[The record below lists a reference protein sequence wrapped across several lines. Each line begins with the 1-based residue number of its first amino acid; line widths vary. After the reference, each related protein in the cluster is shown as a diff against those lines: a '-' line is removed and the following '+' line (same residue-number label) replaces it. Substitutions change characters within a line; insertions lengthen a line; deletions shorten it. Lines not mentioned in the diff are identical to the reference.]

1 MGIKLMLNDVRCSF
15 LMLGDPEYYGGQK
28 TKDTDKRRWSA
39 TALVPNGSPLKA
51 QIDKTLKDVA
61 MAQWEKKWETYY
73 ENIIV
78 DPKGCCWID
87 GKRKEYDGY
96 QGHWALTA
104 HRPEDKGRPIVL
116 DTDKSPIYKA
126 NNEIYEGK
134 AGRIYS
140 GCYVNASIEFFGY
153 DNTGKGLSAQ
163 LRGVQFYKDG
173 DSFGG
178 GRGKRRPV
186 YLSDISHRVQR
197 QPSIRID
204 MVHWPCTIREGL
216 ERDRERGATR

>member
-15 LMLGDPEYYGGQK
+15 LTLGDPEYYQGQK

-39 TALVPNGSPLKA
+39 TALIPASSPYKA
-51 QIDKTLKDVA
+51 QIDKALKDA
-61 MAQWEKKWETYY
+61 ALAQWEKKWETYY

-104 HRPEDKGRPIVL
+104 HRPEDKGRPIVF
-116 DTDKSPIYKA
+116 DTDKSPIYKP

-140 GCYVNASIEFFGY
+140 GCFVNMQVEIWAQ
-153 DNTGKGLSAQ
+153 DNKAGKGLRATLLGIQ
-163 LRGVQFYKDG
+163 RVRDG
-173 DSFGG
+173 DAFGG
-178 GRGKRRPV
+178 GAARTPTTLARSPTALRLK
-186 YLSDISHRVQR
+186 
-197 QPSIRID
+197 
-204 MVHWPCTIREGL
+204 T
-216 ERDRERGATR
+216 

>member
-15 LMLGDPEYYGGQK
+15 LTLGDPEYFNGQK

-39 TALVPNGSPLKA
+39 TALVPANSPYKA
-51 QIDKTLKDVA
+51 QIDKALKDA
-61 MAQWEKKWETYY
+61 ALAQWEKKWETYY

-104 HRPEDKGRPIVL
+104 HRPEDKGRPIVF
-116 DTDKSPIYKA
+116 DNDKSPIYKA

-134 AGRIYS
+134 AGRVYS
-140 GCYVNASIEFFGY
+140 GCFVNMQVEIWAQ
-153 DNTGKGLSAQ
+153 DNKAGKGLRATLLGIQ
-163 LRGVQFYKDG
+163 RVRDG
-173 DSFGG
+173 DAFGG
-178 GRGKRRPV
+178 GAAPNADDFGEIA
-186 YLSDISHRVQR
+186 D
-197 QPSIRID
+197 
-204 MVHWPCTIREGL
+204 
-216 ERDRERGATR
+216 GAHADDLT

>member
-15 LMLGDPEYYGGQK
+15 LTLGDPEYFGGQK

-39 TALVPNGSPLKA
+39 TALVPTNRPYKA
-51 QIDKTLKDVA
+51 QIDKALKDA
-61 MAQWEKKWETYY
+61 ALAQWEKKWETHS

-104 HRPEDKGRPIVL
+104 HRPEDKGRPIVF
-116 DTDKSPIYKA
+116 DNDKSPIYKA

-134 AGRIYS
+134 AGRVYS
-140 GCYVNASIEFFGY
+140 GCFVNMQVEIWAQ
-153 DNTGKGLSAQ
+153 DNKAGKGLRATLLGIQ
-163 LRGVQFYKDG
+163 RVRDG
-173 DSFGG
+173 DAFGG
-178 GRGKRRPV
+178 GAAPNADDFGEIA
-186 YLSDISHRVQR
+186 D
-197 QPSIRID
+197 
-204 MVHWPCTIREGL
+204 
-216 ERDRERGATR
+216 GAQADDLT

>member
-15 LMLGDPEYYGGQK
+15 LTLGDPEYYQGQK

-39 TALVPNGSPLKA
+39 TALIPASSPYKA
-51 QIDKTLKDVA
+51 QIDKALKDA
-61 MAQWEKKWETYY
+61 ALAQWEKKWETYY

-104 HRPEDKGRPIVL
+104 HRPEDKGRPIVF
-116 DTDKSPIYKA
+116 DTDKSPIYKP

-140 GCYVNASIEFFGY
+140 GCFVNMQVEIWAQ
-153 DNTGKGLSAQ
+153 DNKTGKGLRATLLGIQ
-163 LRGVQFYKDG
+163 RVRDG
-173 DSFGG
+173 DAFGG
-178 GRGKRRPV
+178 GAAPNADDFGEIA
-186 YLSDISHRVQR
+186 D
-197 QPSIRID
+197 
-204 MVHWPCTIREGL
+204 
-216 ERDRERGATR
+216 GAQADDLT

>member
-15 LMLGDPEYYGGQK
+15 LTLGDPEYYQGQK

-39 TALVPNGSPLKA
+39 TALIPASSPYKA
-51 QIDKTLKDVA
+51 QIDKALKDA
-61 MAQWEKKWETYY
+61 ALAQWEKKWETYY

-104 HRPEDKGRPIVL
+104 HRPEDKGRPIVF
-116 DTDKSPIYKA
+116 DTDKSPIYKP

-140 GCYVNASIEFFGY
+140 GCFVNMQVEIWAQ
-153 DNTGKGLSAQ
+153 DNKTGKGLRATLLGIQ
-163 LRGVQFYKDG
+163 RVRDG
-173 DSFGG
+173 DAFGG
-178 GRGKRRPV
+178 GAAPNADDFGEIA
-186 YLSDISHRVQR
+186 D
-197 QPSIRID
+197 
-204 MVHWPCTIREGL
+204 
-216 ERDRERGATR
+216 GAHADDLT

>member
-15 LMLGDPEYYGGQK
+15 LTLGDPEYYQGQK

-39 TALVPNGSPLKA
+39 TALIPASSPYKA
-51 QIDKTLKDVA
+51 QIDKALKDA
-61 MAQWEKKWETYY
+61 ALAQWEKKWETYY

-104 HRPEDKGRPIVL
+104 HRPEDKGRPIVF
-116 DTDKSPIYKA
+116 DTDKSPIYKP

-140 GCYVNASIEFFGY
+140 GCFVNMQVEIWAQ
-153 DNTGKGLSAQ
+153 DNKAGKGLRATLLGIQ
-163 LRGVQFYKDG
+163 RVRDG
-173 DSFGG
+173 DAFGG
-178 GRGKRRPV
+178 GAAPNADDFGEIA
-186 YLSDISHRVQR
+186 D
-197 QPSIRID
+197 
-204 MVHWPCTIREGL
+204 
-216 ERDRERGATR
+216 GAHADDLT